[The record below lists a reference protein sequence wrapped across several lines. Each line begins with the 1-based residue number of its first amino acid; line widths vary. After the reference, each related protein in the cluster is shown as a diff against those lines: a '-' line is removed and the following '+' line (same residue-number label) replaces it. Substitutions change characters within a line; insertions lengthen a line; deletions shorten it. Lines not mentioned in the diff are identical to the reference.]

1 MIVSSLVK
9 PLVQVGV
16 SGTLLSKHPPQKIQ
30 LLTVVP
36 TLFILLMHRRQCSF
50 SLMKEYAGNISSEN
64 FRFLADLEVG

>member
-9 PLVQVGV
+9 PLVQEGV

-30 LLTVVP
+30 LL

-50 SLMKEYAGNISSEN
+50 SLMKEYAGNIPSEN